1 MSFNQP
7 AQQYNPVYTP
17 VSQPSTPTRA
27 DSTVLMAG
35 MSGLRPSKRP
45 ELSNVF
51 NTSVGSPGGLGR
63 KPATSKRSLIG
74 GA

>member
-1 MSFNQP
+1 MSFGASP
-7 AQQYNPVYTP
+7 APTYNPTTPMPAAYTP
-17 VSQPSTPTRA
+17 TKA

-45 ELSNVF
+45 ELSNIF
-51 NTSVGSPGGLGR
+51 NTSVGGTGGLGR
-63 KPATSKRSLIG
+63 KPSTSKRSLIG